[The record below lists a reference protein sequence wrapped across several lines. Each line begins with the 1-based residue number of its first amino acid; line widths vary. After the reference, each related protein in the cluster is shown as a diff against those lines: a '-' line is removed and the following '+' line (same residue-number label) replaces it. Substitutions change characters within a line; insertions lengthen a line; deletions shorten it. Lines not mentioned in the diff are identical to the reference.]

1 MDSTAASQLKT
12 TTCRLRRDNFNER
25 LVLCPLDFEK
35 AAGTKHKVPSTKHK
49 IWGDSMNSFA
59 ARIICSVSL
68 VCSLSLVALAQT
80 SSSQQQALN
89 NAAVVKL
96 TKAGFKEKTIIS
108 IIGSRI
114 PNFDLSPDRMIELKR
129 NGVTEKVIMAM
140 LSRQEGLDMM
150 LDDETWSDE
159 QFMTQGLDPQTKTKP
174 GGSNGSASAPADGGT
189 NIFGSGGGVKGRS
202 KSRSGDG
209 SIDSDTVTTGSATV
223 KILRPPTEPGGTPA
237 STKLEKTK
245 SLTNDSIIE
254 LVEAGFSEGTIIR
267 RIEQSPVEF
276 DLAANKLD
284 ELRRRRVS
292 DKVVAAMK
300 AAMGEDK

>member
-1 MDSTAASQLKT
+1 
-12 TTCRLRRDNFNER
+12 
-25 LVLCPLDFEK
+25 
-35 AAGTKHKVPSTKHK
+35 
-49 IWGDSMNSFA
+49 MNSLA

-68 VCSLSLVALAQT
+68 VLTLSVVSLAQ
-80 SSSQQQALN
+80 SRQAQQALN
-89 NAAVVKL
+89 NASVVKL

-108 IIGSRI
+108 IINSRI

-129 NGVTEKVIMAM
+129 SGVTEKVIIAM
-140 LSRQEGLDMM
+140 LSRQEGLDI

-159 QFMTQGLDPQTKTKP
+159 QFMTRGLDPQSGSASP
-174 GGSNGSASAPADGGT
+174 GNGSAPSDGGT
-189 NIFGSGGGVKGRS
+189 SIFGSGGGVKGRS
-202 KSRSGDG
+202 KTQGRDG
-209 SIDSDTVTTGSATV
+209 SVDSDTMTTGSATV
-223 KILRPPTEPGGTPA
+223 KIIRPPTEPGGAA

-276 DLAANKLD
+276 DLAANKME
-284 ELRRRRVS
+284 ELKRRRVT
-292 DKVVAAMK
+292 DKVLAAMK

>member
-1 MDSTAASQLKT
+1 MTLYFEGST
-12 TTCRLRRDNFNER
+12 RY
-25 LVLCPLDFEK
+25 K
-35 AAGTKHKVPSTKHK
+35 AQSSKYEAQQ
-49 IWGDSMNSFA
+49 WGDSMNSFA
-59 ARIICSVSL
+59 ARTICSVSL
-68 VCSLSLVALAQT
+68 VLVLSFVASAQT
-80 SSSQQQALN
+80 QSNQQQVLN

-108 IIGSRI
+108 IINSRV
-114 PNFDLSPDRMIELKR
+114 PNFDLSADRMIELKR
-129 NGVTEKVIMAM
+129 NGVTEKVIIAM

-150 LDDETWSDE
+150 LDDETWADDE
-159 QFMTQGLDPQTKTKP
+159 FMTQGLDPKIK
-174 GGSNGSASAPADGGT
+174 GSNTPGAGNAPADGGT

-223 KILRPPTEPGGTPA
+223 KILRPPTEPGGAPT

-245 SLTNDSIIE
+245 SLTNESIIE
-254 LVEAGFSEGTIIR
+254 LVDAGFSEGTIIR

-276 DLAANKLD
+276 DLAANKVE

-292 DKVVAAMK
+292 DKVLAAMK
-300 AAMGEDK
+300 TAMGEDK